1 MTTTID
7 FEGRIALGRDVQ
19 EQLGVRPGDT
29 VTLENR
35 GEEWILKAVPKTG
48 LRREGNV
55 LVHGGATP
63 PDFDIVEFIDRLRDE
78 RNADL
83 RRGDSE

>member
-19 EQLGVRPGDT
+19 EQLGVRPGDS

-35 GEEWILKAVPKTG
+35 GKEWILKAVPKTG
-48 LRREGNV
+48 LHFEGNV

-63 PDFDIVEFIDRLRDE
+63 PDFDIVEFIDQLREDRSDE
-78 RNADL
+78 LN
-83 RRGDSE
+83 GGGSE